1 MSREAWGGLAKQC
14 SGLGWAW
21 RRSLWAGRRASSL
34 TVFVHRTRSSSAGE
48 KTDRR
53 LRLGRA
59 QIKERLCQAPCVSKA
74 GAEVY
79 GRDGGTP
86 RQATCPRGLSCPFVG
101 LEGTAGERLHPEGP
115 QVQF

>member
-1 MSREAWGGLAKQC
+1 MGSFHLGQEAREGEQGRLGRLGPAVQRA
-14 SGLGWAW
+14 GLG
-21 RRSLWAGRRASSL
+21 LE
-34 TVFVHRTRSSSAGE
+34 TVTLGGQKSVIFDCFVHRTRSSSAGE

-86 RQATCPRGLSCPFVG
+86 GQATWQ
-101 LEGTAGERLHPEGP
+101 AG
-115 QVQF
+115 